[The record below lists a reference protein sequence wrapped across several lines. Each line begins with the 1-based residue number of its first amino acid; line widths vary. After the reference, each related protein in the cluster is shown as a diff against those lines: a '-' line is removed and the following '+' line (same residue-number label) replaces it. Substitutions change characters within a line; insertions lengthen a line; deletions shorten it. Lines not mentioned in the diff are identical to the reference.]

1 MTLYGERTVKCMVCD
16 AESSHLGYDS
26 IHIRR
31 PQDLDLDMRH
41 TGQGSV
47 SMSLSI
53 QECPT
58 CGYCAPD
65 LSLGPETAAD
75 VIRST
80 EYQEQLKSPEFPHL
94 ANVFL
99 CHSLIQERENNF
111 AVAAI
116 KAIYAAWVC
125 DDASHQEGA
134 KKCRLR
140 AIRMYDKAKAKLQT
154 LTSIMERHD
163 YGFDYA
169 FLVTVTRTSIK
180 AIYDDA
186 VLITDLLRRAGE
198 FELAM
203 VSCKKGLEL
212 QPEKDIRTL
221 LEFQQVLIERKD
233 IDKHTMEE
241 AGMYF
246 RIRALGL
253 DDT

>member
-1 MTLYGERTVKCMVCD
+1 MTIIGERTVKCMVCN
-16 AESSHLGYDS
+16 AESSHLGYVT

-31 PQDLDLDMRH
+31 PHDLDLDMRH
-41 TGQGSV
+41 TGHDTL
-47 SMSLSI
+47 SMSLLI

-75 VIRST
+75 VIRKI

-99 CHSLIQERENNF
+99 CHSLIQEREDNF
-111 AVAAI
+111 AVAAME
-116 KAIYAAWVC
+116 AINAAWVC

-134 KKCRLR
+134 RKCRLR
-140 AIRMYDKAKAKLQT
+140 AVKMYDEAKARLQS
-154 LTSIMERHD
+154 LTSIMGRH
-163 YGFDYA
+163 
-169 FLVTVTRTSIK
+169 
-180 AIYDDA
+180 DDA
-186 VLITDLLRRAGE
+186 VLVTDLLRRAGE

-203 VSCKKGLEL
+203 VSCKKGLGL

>member
-99 CHSLIQERENNF
+99 CHSLIQEREDNF
-111 AVAAI
+111 AVAAME
-116 KAIYAAWVC
+116 AINAAWVC

-134 KKCRLR
+134 RKCRLR
-140 AIRMYDKAKAKLQT
+140 AVKMYDEAKARLQS
-154 LTSIMERHD
+154 LTSIMGRH
-163 YGFDYA
+163 
-169 FLVTVTRTSIK
+169 
-180 AIYDDA
+180 DDA
-186 VLITDLLRRAGE
+186 VLVTDLLRRAGE